1 MKRGEII
8 IVEYPFTD
16 QSGSKR
22 RPALVVQSDKI
33 KSPDVLIAAISASA
47 QLTPTRVLIEPARET
62 ASRLT
67 SVCVVRCENLST
79 VQPTLVLGAIGNLSK
94 VAMQE
99 VDKCLKL
106 ALGLT

>member
-16 QSGSKR
+16 LSGSKR
-22 RPALVVQSDKI
+22 RPAFVVQSDTI
-33 KSPDVLIAAISASA
+33 KSPDIVIAAISASA
-47 QLTPTRVLIEPARET
+47 PLIPTRVLIEPAREP

-67 SVCVVRCENLST
+67 AVCVVRCENLST
-79 VQPTLVLGAIGNLSK
+79 IQPTLVLGAIGNLSK
-94 VAMQE
+94 TAMRE